1 MGEIGRSRYD
11 RRDSL
16 CFKIMESAI
25 NNPWEFYVIFFC
37 LPITDTIYSNESRW
51 GQSFGKPHLD

>member
-1 MGEIGRSRYD
+1 MIEE
-11 RRDSL
+11 SL

-25 NNPWEFYVIFFC
+25 NNPWEFYEIFFC